1 LDRYHSHTEHCRACS
16 GALAAIRRWKTP
28 LAQLP
33 WLGLLLLI
41 LLPRPLGIAIGLAV
55 AALGIALGSQLRR
68 WERQLLQGD
77 GRPPRN
83 RD

>member
-1 LDRYHSHTEHCRACS
+1 
-16 GALAAIRRWKTP
+16 

-41 LLPRPLGIAIGLAV
+41 LLPRPAGIAIGLTVAV
-55 AALGIALGSQLRR
+55 LGIALGSQLRR

>member
-1 LDRYHSHTEHCRACS
+1 
-16 GALAAIRRWKTP
+16 

-41 LLPRPLGIAIGLAV
+41 LLPRPAGIAIGLTVAV
-55 AALGIALGSQLRR
+55 LGIALGSQLRR
-68 WERQLLQGD
+68 WERQLLAGD